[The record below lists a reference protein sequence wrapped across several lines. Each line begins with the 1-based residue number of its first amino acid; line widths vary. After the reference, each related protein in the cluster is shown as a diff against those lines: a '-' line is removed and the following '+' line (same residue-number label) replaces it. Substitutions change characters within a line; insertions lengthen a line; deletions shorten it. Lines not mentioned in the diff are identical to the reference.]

1 MPFLYMYMENFVDD
15 IFVLWTGS
23 EDAMETGTKLKR
35 EDFRQGRTIS
45 KDSRDRISFISIYDN
60 DSNIIKKAI
69 RNAWHGES
77 KYGRLFCE
85 FPRFIYRKEKNWKCF
100 GSFRLTGEE

>member
-35 EDFRQGRTIS
+35 EDFS
-45 KDSRDRISFISIYDN
+45 
-60 DSNIIKKAI
+60 
-69 RNAWHGES
+69 
-77 KYGRLFCE
+77 
-85 FPRFIYRKEKNWKCF
+85 
-100 GSFRLTGEE
+100 